1 LLIKTFRQSLYHF
14 LKKCRN
20 DEGAF
25 SLHVGGEVDVR
36 GTYCAIVVAKLT
48 NIYDEQL
55 FKDTGDWLIRCQTY
69 EGGFGGCPYSEAH
82 GGYTFCALAALTLLG
97 YENKCNIRSLLRWA
111 SSRQMRFEGG
121 FQGRTNKL
129 VDGCYSFWQ
138 GALFPLLQF
147 VLSKTDQY
155 SENINTERWLF
166 NQEALQEYLL
176 ICCQHPMGGMLDK
189 PDRPRDFYHTC
200 YGLSG
205 LSVSQHVS
213 SSKTGKAHVIGT
225 PENEL
230 TLVHPIYNI
239 GLQATERALNY
250 FSSKPLSH

>member
-97 YENKCNIRSLLRWA
+97 YENKCNIRSLLV
-111 SSRQMRFEGG
+111 S
-121 FQGRTNKL
+121 
-129 VDGCYSFWQ
+129 
-138 GALFPLLQF
+138 
-147 VLSKTDQY
+147 
-155 SENINTERWLF
+155 
-166 NQEALQEYLL
+166 YL
-176 ICCQHPMGGMLDK
+176 
-189 PDRPRDFYHTC
+189 
-200 YGLSG
+200 
-205 LSVSQHVS
+205 
-213 SSKTGKAHVIGT
+213 
-225 PENEL
+225 
-230 TLVHPIYNI
+230 
-239 GLQATERALNY
+239 
-250 FSSKPLSH
+250 